1 MLMIDRL
8 LRRAINDYEINIIRH
23 LGDIIDTIFNVSSYE
38 RSILRDKGVQI
49 ILTLLDNSVIN
60 RDEFNEIYN
69 YYFKY
74 RSGFL
79 SNPLV

>member
-1 MLMIDRL
+1 MYWYILILDRL
-8 LRRAINDYEINIIRH
+8 LRRAINDYEINIIRQ
-23 LGDIIDTIFNVSSYE
+23 LGDIIDVIFNVWGKE

-69 YYFKY
+69 YYFKN
-74 RSGFL
+74 L
-79 SNPLV
+79 ISNLI

>member
-1 MLMIDRL
+1 MLILDRL
-8 LRRAINDYEINIIRH
+8 LRRAINDHEINIIRQ
-23 LGDIIDTIFNVSSYE
+23 LGDIIDVIFNVWGKE

-69 YYFKY
+69 YYFKT
-74 RSGFL
+74 SFHNL
-79 SNPLV
+79 I